1 MTAMTKEQLLTLMD
15 SVQYDFNFQLGVT
28 NCDAD
33 LVCSALRD
41 HGVMINTAR
50 ARQLIVDLKKN
61 RNT

>member
-28 NCDAD
+28 NSDAD
-33 LVCSALRD
+33 LVCSTLRD
-41 HGVMINTAR
+41 HGVMVNTAR